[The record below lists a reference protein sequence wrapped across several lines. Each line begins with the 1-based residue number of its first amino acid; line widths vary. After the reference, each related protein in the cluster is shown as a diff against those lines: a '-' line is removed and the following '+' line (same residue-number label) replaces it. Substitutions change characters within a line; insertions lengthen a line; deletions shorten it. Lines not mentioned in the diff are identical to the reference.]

1 MRRCGSSP
9 VPAYRCCKMESAY
22 GVSRTLNHSKPGV
35 VDLGL
40 LHLQDAHHTN
50 LRCVRTTSISLCRL
64 GITQIST
71 AIDLQDGCHLLAW
84 MLKTDVARLV
94 TPAVLIAARWWLEL
108 WRRAVSRAPTIAEQA
123 VLWAFFRVSRKGA
136 TRYRIL
142 GPCVRCNGG

>member
-1 MRRCGSSP
+1 
-9 VPAYRCCKMESAY
+9 
-22 GVSRTLNHSKPGV
+22 
-35 VDLGL
+35 
-40 LHLQDAHHTN
+40 
-50 LRCVRTTSISLCRL
+50 
-64 GITQIST
+64 
-71 AIDLQDGCHLLAW
+71 